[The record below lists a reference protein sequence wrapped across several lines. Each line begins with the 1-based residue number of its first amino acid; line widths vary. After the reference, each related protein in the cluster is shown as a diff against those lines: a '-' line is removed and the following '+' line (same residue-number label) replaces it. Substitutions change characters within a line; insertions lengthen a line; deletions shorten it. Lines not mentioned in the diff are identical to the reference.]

1 MPVIEQAIGLWR
13 RILPEISIVIPVYN
27 EEKYV
32 SSYIGRLCVELKDAG
47 VDDYEIVLVENGS
60 TDNTRSI
67 SREVAEKNSR
77 LRLITLE
84 TADYGAALKVG
95 LIAAKG
101 DYILQFDLDYWDIS
115 FLQKTV
121 ILFRDFEYNIIIGSK
136 NMLMSKDKRRPIRRV
151 ISQGFRFFLWT
162 FFDLRVSDTHGIKAW
177 RNDEAL
183 KRVIKDTKFGRH
195 IFDTEL
201 VLRSQKAG
209 LSIIELPM
217 TVVEQRP
224 SSSKALI
231 KRIPEAVTDLIYLWW
246 ELNFARKNK

>member
-1 MPVIEQAIGLWR
+1 M
-13 RILPEISIVIPVYN
+13 PEISIVIPVYN

-32 SSYIGRLCVELKDAG
+32 SSYIGRLSAELTDAR

-60 TDNTRSI
+60 TDNTRRI
-67 SREVAEKNSR
+67 ALDMGEKNSR
-77 LRLITLE
+77 LRVITLE
-84 TADYGAALKVG
+84 KADYGAALKAG
-95 LIAAKG
+95 LLAAKG
-101 DYILQFDLDYWDIS
+101 SYILQFDLDYWDIS
-115 FLQKTV
+115 FLRKTV
-121 ILFRDFEYNIIIGSK
+121 LLFREFEYNIIIGSK
-136 NMLMSKDKRRPIRRV
+136 NMLMSKDKRRPIRRI

-177 RNDEAL
+177 KNDESL
-183 KRVIKDTKFGRH
+183 RQVIRETKFGRH

-201 VLRSQKAG
+201 VLRSQKAD

-246 ELNFARKNK
+246 ELNFARKDK